1 MNWLT
6 VLFESETTIDM
17 NDYFIRNN
25 EMCKIMGQIE
35 QIICM
40 KLNMYISFSPMISTT
55 SSPQSIITTFL
66 DSMLIGLVL
75 SNK

>member
-40 KLNMYISFSPMISTT
+40 KLNIYISFSPMISTT
-55 SSPQSIITTFL
+55 SSPQSIITTFS